1 MALGLFRQKDIR
13 QILDRFDVSSKGED
27 GIEHGFFVM
36 SAELLSPD
44 SGAVAILSDKFYVL
58 YSEDFIDTLDG
69 VRQEIER
76 WFPSKIQRF
85 IAPKKSVDFDDIVRA
100 QYYIKIDM
108 DKMNQWM
115 PYAVDDDG
123 NYAFLAEVEPTEQN
137 ACWWTQPKVLF
148 DELPE
153 TVQKEVKHLEKMNDA
168 SKRARDKSFVDG
180 WQEIC
185 RVLEKKD

>member
-1 MALGLFRQKDIR
+1 MALGFFRQKEIR
-13 QILDRFDVSSKGED
+13 QIIDLFDVSSKGED

-44 SGAVAILSDKFYVL
+44 SGAVAIRSDKFYVL
-58 YSEDFIDTLDG
+58 YSEDFIHTLDG

-76 WFPSKIQRF
+76 WFPSRVRRF

-100 QYYIKIDM
+100 QNYMKIDKE
-108 DKMNQWM
+108 KMNQWM

-137 ACWWTQPKVLF
+137 MCWWTQPKVEF
-148 DELPE
+148 GELPE
-153 TVQKEVKHLEKMNDA
+153 TVQKEFKHLEKMNDA
-168 SKRARDKSFVDG
+168 LKRARDKSFVDG
-180 WQEIC
+180 WQEINSA
-185 RVLEKKD
+185 LEEKD

>member
-1 MALGLFRQKDIR
+1 MALGFFRQKEIR
-13 QILDRFDVSSKGED
+13 QIIDLFDVSSKGED

-44 SGAVAILSDKFYVL
+44 SGAVAIRSDRFYVL
-58 YSEDFIDTLDG
+58 YSEDFIHSLDG

-76 WFPSKIQRF
+76 WFPSKVHRF

-100 QYYIKIDM
+100 QYYMKIDKE
-108 DKMNQWM
+108 KMNQWM

-137 ACWWTQPKVLF
+137 TCWWTQPKVQF
-148 DELPE
+148 DNLPE
-153 TVQKEVKHLEKMNDA
+153 NVQKNLKHFEKMTDA

-180 WQEIC
+180 RQEIKS
-185 RVLEKKD
+185 VLDGKD

>member
-13 QILDRFDVSSKGED
+13 QIIDRFDVSSKGED

-44 SGAVAILSDKFYVL
+44 SGAVAIRSDKFYVL

-76 WFPSKIQRF
+76 WFPSKVQRF
-85 IAPKKSVDFDDIVRA
+85 IKPKQSVDFDDVVRA
-100 QYYIKIDM
+100 QYYIKIDEE
-108 DKMNQWM
+108 KMNVWM
-115 PYAVDDDG
+115 PYAVANDG
-123 NYAFLAEVEPTEQN
+123 DYAFLAEVEPTEQN
-137 ACWWTQPKVLF
+137 TCWWAQPKVQL
-148 DELPE
+148 DELSE
-153 TVQKEVKHLEKMNDA
+153 TAQKNLKQFENMTNA

-180 WQEIC
+180 WQGIR
-185 RVLEKKD
+185 RVLEEKN